1 MVFSTFAF
9 GLALTLLYRF
19 CQVYLKDEAIAPW
32 AVTLTALFP
41 LGHFFSA
48 PMSEGIYLAM
58 TLSTFYFAARGNF
71 WAAALCGFLATLA
84 RTQGVLLAPLAM
96 LMLIELCW
104 HRGQTW
110 RERILIVIHKGY
122 PLAIIP
128 LAALMYDAYRAALG
142 FRPLGILYADESFR
156 TFVNP
161 LAGLWINLRY
171 WLTIDPLG
179 VDSVTLVLA
188 VVLSILLVWRWRAR
202 RLPLTIYTVGFLLVF
217 LTPINYQYG
226 KDIVTNT
233 QSFGRYTLILF
244 PITLMIAD
252 WLRNRGKW
260 TRLISLSLLLLTTL
274 ALSARHVLGILG
286 P

>member
-58 TLSTFYFAARGNF
+58 TLGTFYFAARGNF

-84 RTQGVLLAPLAM
+84 RTQGVLLAPLA
-96 LMLIELCW
+96 LLLYAE
-104 HRGQTW
+104 QTW
-110 RERILIVIHKGY
+110 DASMGWRTRLMGWLRKAY
-122 PLAIIP
+122 PLALIP
-128 LAALMYDAYRAALG
+128 LAALLYGGYRVALG
-142 FRPLGILYADESFR
+142 FRSLDALYNEYSYIF
-156 TFVNP
+156 FVNP
-161 LAGLWINLRY
+161 LEGLWFNLRH

-179 VDSVTLVLA
+179 VDSLA
-188 VVLSILLVWRWRAR
+188 VVLALTFTMLLIR
-202 RLPLTIYTVGFLLVF
+202 RNGKRHLALTLYTVGFFALF
-217 LTPINYQYG
+217 ASKMNYQYG
-226 KDIVTNT
+226 TDIVTNT

-244 PITLMIAD
+244 PITLMITD